1 MNFSRRSVAARLA
14 IGFGLIVSL
23 LAVVTLFGL
32 NRLMRLQDMMVE
44 ITDVNSVEAKL
55 AAKMD
60 RSITERAL
68 AFRNLILLDPDQQ
81 NEVQI
86 EIARIEAQA
95 KVYADAQEKLGNMF
109 ATLSGTTPEEKTLFE
124 QIRQQ
129 AELAKPYIDKAKELI
144 LSDQKDEAYKLLRFE
159 YRPVQKKW
167 WDLLRQLREFED
179 KLSEKNTAEAKA
191 AYANSRSLM
200 LALSGLGILASI
212 AAATLITRGLLKQL
226 GGEPGDAV
234 EIATQIAAGELAVT
248 IKTKDGDRSSL
259 MYAMKT
265 MRDSLTEIVS
275 QVHVST
281 DTIATASDQI
291 ASGNLDLSSRTQQ
304 QAAALEQSAASMEE
318 LTAAV
323 KQNSEHAKH
332 ANGLASEASEVAVK
346 GGAVVAQVVDKMGAI
361 NESARKIVDII
372 GVIDSIAFQTNILA
386 LNAAVEAAR
395 AGEQGRGFAVVAAEV
410 RNLAQRSAAAAKEI
424 KGLIGDSVQQV
435 EAGNAL
441 VEQAGATMDEVVS
454 SIQRVTH
461 IMTEIVGASE
471 EQAGG
476 IEQVNQAMTQM
487 DEVTQQ
493 NASLVEEAAAAAESM
508 REQSSTLVRLVSVF
522 KLAGTR
528 DRRHQGAGQPA
539 AQDDFQLPATVAS
552 TTARRS
558 ASWLSQ
564 AHR

>member
-1 MNFSRRSVAARLA
+1 MNLSRVSVAARLA

-23 LAVVTLFGL
+23 LAVVTIFGL

-44 ITDVNSVEAKL
+44 ITDINSVESKL

-81 NEVQI
+81 SEVQI
-86 EIARIEAQA
+86 EVGRIEAQA
-95 KVYADAQEKLGNMF
+95 KVYAEAQEKLGNMF
-109 ATLSGTTPEEKTLFE
+109 ATLSDTTPEEKALFE
-124 QIRQQ
+124 QIGQQ
-129 AELAKPYIDKAKELI
+129 AELAKPYIAKAKELI

-167 WDLLRQLREFED
+167 WDLLRQLRDFED

-200 LALSGLGILASI
+200 LMLSGLGILASI

-226 GGEPGDAV
+226 GGEPGDAA
-234 EIATQIAAGELAVT
+234 EIAGRIAAGELTVT
-248 IKTKDGDRSSL
+248 IKTNDDDRSSL

-281 DTIATASDQI
+281 DTIATASGQI

-441 VEQAGATMDEVVS
+441 VEQAGATMDEVVA

-508 REQSSTLVRLVSVF
+508 REQSSTLVSLVSVF
-522 KLAGTR
+522 KLAAPR
-528 DRRHQGAGQPA
+528 DRRHQAAGQPV
-539 AQDDFQLPATVAS
+539 AQDDFQLPATSSVAS

-558 ASWLSQ
+558 AALG
-564 AHR
+564 

>member
-1 MNFSRRSVAARLA
+1 MNFSRRSVATRLA
-14 IGFGLIVSL
+14 IGFGLIVSV

-81 NEVQI
+81 NEIQI
-86 EIARIEAQA
+86 EVARIEAQA
-95 KVYADAQEKLGNMF
+95 KVYADAQEKLGYMF
-109 ATLSGTTPEEKTLFE
+109 ATLSGTTTEEKTLFE

-129 AELAKPYIDKAKELI
+129 AELAKPYIAKAKELI

-191 AYANSRSLM
+191 AYATSRSLM
-200 LALSGLGILASI
+200 LTLSGLGILASI
-212 AAATLITRGLLKQL
+212 VAATLITRGLLKQL

-234 EIATQIAAGELAVT
+234 EIATRIAEGELAVT

-259 MYAMKT
+259 MHAMKT

-281 DTIATASDQI
+281 DTIATASGQI

-441 VEQAGATMDEVVS
+441 VEQAGATMDEVVA

-522 KLAGTR
+522 KLAAPR
-528 DRRHQGAGQPA
+528 DRRHHTAGQPA
-539 AQDDFQLPATVAS
+539 AQEFFQLPTTSSVAS
-552 TTARRS
+552 TTARHP
-558 ASWLSQ
+558 ATLG
-564 AHR
+564 